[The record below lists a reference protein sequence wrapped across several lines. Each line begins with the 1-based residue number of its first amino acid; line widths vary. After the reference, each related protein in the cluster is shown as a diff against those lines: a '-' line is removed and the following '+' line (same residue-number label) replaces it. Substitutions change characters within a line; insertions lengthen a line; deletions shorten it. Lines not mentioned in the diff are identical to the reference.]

1 MMRFPTGFLLERP
14 SDIHSKLT
22 GRQISK
28 WLCVSLGISPACIP
42 MVMLLIGELD
52 KYWICGCI
60 IFGALFT
67 FNMMASNQLLFAF
80 RKNKYVVL
88 NVCGFKKREISL
100 DCIKAIAIVGSAW
113 AGAAIGSNHRLG
125 YKDRD
130 GLFHYYPY
138 LLLYTDRNIVEYQ
151 GEDMRAYEGYA
162 GDFILIKD
170 NLEVYKSIVDGTRC
184 NLYVDK
190 RLAGSLDV
198 PEGRRKELNISGNL
212 FYHR

>member
-67 FNMMASNQLLFAF
+67 FNMLASNQLLFAF

-88 NVCGFKKREISL
+88 DSVYMRSSQNSQPNS
-100 DCIKAIAIVGSAW
+100 DT
-113 AGAAIGSNHRLG
+113 
-125 YKDRD
+125 
-130 GLFHYYPY
+130 P
-138 LLLYTDRNIVEYQ
+138 
-151 GEDMRAYEGYA
+151 DM
-162 GDFILIKD
+162 
-170 NLEVYKSIVDGTRC
+170 NS
-184 NLYVDK
+184 
-190 RLAGSLDV
+190 
-198 PEGRRKELNISGNL
+198 RKE
-212 FYHR
+212 R